1 MLAGEKA
8 MTARQSGLLV
18 GLSKKPSWSL
28 CHGIRQSFRA
38 RSTAAFT
45 DGKSFVLRLEPKLR
59 SDFESLVG
67 KYTSPIGEL
76 TDVAAAASENGIKS
90 RRIAGGSSRMAST
103 LKINPG
109 VVELPMRWLATPDR

>member
-38 RSTAAFT
+38 RLTAAFT

-59 SDFESLVG
+59 SDFESLME
-67 KYTSPIGEL
+67 KYTSSIGEL
-76 TDVAAAASENGIKS
+76 TDVAAAASDNGIKS
-90 RRIAGGSSRMAST
+90 RRIAGGSQRFGSHPQHNRGLS
-103 LKINPG
+103 
-109 VVELPMRWLATPDR
+109 E